1 VSRDVLSLKLR
12 RRRHAGTGPR
22 RSLGSTGCLH
32 SPCESI
38 GPMSP
43 EVRRR
48 TPQRSLVAPVAHAG
62 ARRLL
67 GLMARLQI
75 RARRHRTFVQVVRSV
90 RNLIH
95 FGPWRRVALAYVRW
109 KSPPHDRISH
119 QLSTLTSAIDLSA
132 TVDALERDGY
142 FVGPRVRPEL
152 LEESADFWRDK
163 TPGVYI
169 DAHLKS
175 KAIERIANDP
185 QIVGA
190 ARAYFGSEPKLIECK
205 LFVSHVDQEDGL
217 TTAFHFDHAGVRSL
231 NVMVYLA
238 SVGVENG
245 PHVLVSG
252 SHSGKKLRDY
262 LRELTPIQEI
272 ERRYGTRVRVITG
285 PAGSVLLE
293 NAEVFHRRLIA
304 RGPRV
309 ALITV
314 FSTRGRRLLSIGK
327 DSRPAARS
335 MVSGDVRG

>member
-1 VSRDVLSLKLR
+1 MACARGCVQRFVTPGLESSWPMSWEVLR
-12 RRRHAGTGPR
+12 RTLQRSVVGPLTWAGTR
-22 RSLGSTGCLH
+22 NVLD
-32 SPCESI
+32 
-38 GPMSP
+38 
-43 EVRRR
+43 
-48 TPQRSLVAPVAHAG
+48 
-62 ARRLL
+62 
-67 GLMARLQI
+67 LMARLQI
-75 RARRHRTFVQVVRSV
+75 GARRHPSFVQGVRSL

-109 KSPPHDRISH
+109 KSPPRDEIGH
-119 QLSTLTSAIDLSA
+119 QPSTLTSAIDVSA
-132 TVDALERDGY
+132 AVDALERDGY
-142 FVGPRVRPEL
+142 FAGPRVRREL
-152 LEESADFWRDK
+152 LVQSADFWRDK
-163 TPGVYI
+163 APGVYI

-175 KAIERIANDP
+175 KALERIATDP

-238 SVGVENG
+238 PVGVENG
-245 PHVLVSG
+245 PHVLVGG
-252 SHSGKKLRDY
+252 SHRGKKLGDF

-285 PAGSVLLE
+285 QAGSVLLE
-293 NAEVFHRRLIA
+293 NAEVFHRRLVA

-309 ALITV
+309 ALIIV

-327 DSRPAARS
+327 DSRPFQRP
-335 MVSGDVRG
+335 R

>member
-1 VSRDVLSLKLR
+1 
-12 RRRHAGTGPR
+12 
-22 RSLGSTGCLH
+22 
-32 SPCESI
+32 
-38 GPMSP
+38 MSA

-48 TPQRSLVAPVAHAG
+48 TIQRSPVASVAQAG
-62 ARRLL
+62 TRKLL
-67 GLMARLQI
+67 GLMTRLQM
-75 RARRHRTFVQVVRSV
+75 RARRHRTLVQIVRSL

-109 KSPPHDRISH
+109 KSPPRDEISH
-119 QLSTLTSAIDLSA
+119 QPSTLTSAIHLSA
-132 TVDALERDGY
+132 AVNALERDGY
-142 FVGPRVRPEL
+142 FAGLRVRPEL
-152 LEESADFWRDK
+152 LEQSADFWRDK
-163 TPGVYI
+163 PPGVYI

-175 KAIERIANDP
+175 KALERIATDP

-205 LFVSHVDQEDGL
+205 LFVSHVDREDDL

-238 SVGVENG
+238 PVGVENG

-252 SHSGKKLRDY
+252 SHRGKELRDY

-272 ERRYGTRVRVITG
+272 ERRYGTQVHVITG

-293 NAEVFHRRLIA
+293 NAEVFHRRLVA

-327 DSRPAARS
+327 DARPTAPLMNSAEAR
-335 MVSGDVRG
+335 G

>member
-1 VSRDVLSLKLR
+1 
-12 RRRHAGTGPR
+12 
-22 RSLGSTGCLH
+22 
-32 SPCESI
+32 
-38 GPMSP
+38 MSA

-48 TPQRSLVAPVAHAG
+48 TIQRSLVASVAQAG
-62 ARRLL
+62 THKLL
-67 GLMARLQI
+67 GLMTRLQM
-75 RARRHRTFVQVVRSV
+75 RARRHRTLVQIVRSL

-109 KSPPHDRISH
+109 KSPPRDKISH
-119 QLSTLTSAIDLSA
+119 QPSTLTSAIDLSA
-132 TVDALERDGY
+132 AVDALERDGY
-142 FVGPRVRPEL
+142 FAGPRVRPEL
-152 LEESADFWRDK
+152 LVQSADFWRDK

-175 KAIERIANDP
+175 EALERIATDP
-185 QIVGA
+185 QIVGV
-190 ARAYFGSEPKLIECK
+190 ARAYFGSEPNLIECK
-205 LFVSHVDQEDGL
+205 LFVAHVDQEDGL

-238 SVGVENG
+238 PVGVENG

-252 SHSGKKLRDY
+252 SHLGKRLSDY

-293 NAEVFHRRLIA
+293 NAEVFHRRLVA
-304 RGPRV
+304 RRPRV

-327 DSRPAARS
+327 DSRPTPPS
-335 MVSGDVRG
+335 MVSGDARA